1 MSIIT
6 FVVVVQLSVI
16 FVGFFAY
23 ILCRLFDR
31 FLLLWLLECLKSFK
45 RSLPINL
52 VRCLLSSQSWL
63 LQHKPLYYLGVK
75 QPPNR

>member
-16 FVGFFAY
+16 FVGSFAY

-31 FLLLWLLECLKSFK
+31 LLLLWLLKCLKSFK
-45 RSLPINL
+45 RSLPINS
-52 VRCLLSSQSWL
+52 VRYLLSSQSML
-63 LQHKPLYYLGVK
+63 LQHKPLHYLGMK
-75 QPPNR
+75 QPSKR